1 MGYNGKLLGRAREA
15 QEQLRRKNSEEQRR
29 RTEDTY
35 SRIPR
40 VRTID
45 SILRQQMVELM
56 RLTISHERDI
66 SERLTLMEE
75 DNLRLQSERADLLV
89 AAGLPETYTDDIY
102 SCKKCHDS
110 GMDGVSI
117 CSCLKRLYNKELT
130 KELAPLLRAGDESF
144 ATFDLNY
151 YDSTRDTETGISPR
165 ACMELVY
172 NTCREYAT
180 SFGPKS
186 PNLLFQGGTGLG
198 KTFLSACI
206 ARVVAE
212 GGHSVAY
219 DSMPSALTFFETQ
232 KFSRDSSEVDD
243 AGATVRHYLNCDLM
257 ILDDLGTEMV
267 TTFSVSALY
276 QLINTR
282 LINGKQTIISTNL
295 SNSEIARKYGQ
306 PISSRLTGEYAAM
319 PFVGRDI
326 RLIRRERS

>member
-1 MGYNGKLLGRAREA
+1 MSYNGKLLSRAREA
-15 QEQLRRKNSEEQRR
+15 QEKIRANNSNEQRR
-29 RTEDTY
+29 RIEEVY

-45 SILRQQMVELM
+45 ATLRRQMVELM
-56 RLTISHERDI
+56 RLTISHEKNVG
-66 SERLTLMEE
+66 ERLSLMEE

-89 AAGLPETYTDDIY
+89 SAGFPETYTDDIY
-102 SCKKCHDS
+102 SCGKCKDS
-110 GMDGVSI
+110 GMDGITI

-130 KELAPLLRAGDESF
+130 KELAPLLRNGDESF
-144 ATFDLNY
+144 ETFDLNY
-151 YDSTRDTETGISPR
+151 YDSTRDPETGISPR

-172 NTCREYAT
+172 STCREYAT
-180 SFGPKS
+180 SFGPNS

-212 GGHSVAY
+212 SGHSVAY
-219 DSMPSALTFFETQ
+219 DSMPSALAFFETQ
-232 KFSRDSSEVDD
+232 KFSRDSGEIDD

-267 TTFSVSALY
+267 TSFSISALY
-276 QLINTR
+276 QLINSR
-282 LINGKQTIISTNL
+282 LINGKQTIVSTNL
-295 SNSEIARKYGQ
+295 NNSEIARKYGQ